1 MYLLQRF
8 HRTRLHA
15 VEQSTLQQRIGFLLA
30 LTIQSVVAIHKP
42 VKKVHSLLVT
52 NGSCQLFHASLNDNV
67 CAILFPVG
75 CCKLQLG
82 SVTNH
87 LTLFFAQFCFQIL
100 PVVAVFLMIVLL
112 VDGANDVMFIPLQ
125 KTFG

>member
-8 HRTRLHA
+8 HRTGLHA
-15 VEQSTLQQRIGFLLA
+15 VKQSTLQQRIGFLLA
-30 LTIQSVVAIHKP
+30 LTIQSEP

>member
-8 HRTRLHA
+8 HRTGLHA
-15 VEQSTLQQRIGFLLA
+15 VKQSTLQQRIGFLLA
-30 LTIQSVVAIHKP
+30 
-42 VKKVHSLLVT
+42 VT